1 MWALVLASLLVVW
14 LTWHRYSHRHHNQ
27 YPYVYSYLP
36 YLGASIHF
44 RHGAVRCV
52 QRWVRQ
58 YGTIFNITM
67 LGEPLTLIADPAL
80 FSTISKHPQLSLLP
94 LKTRMM
100 GVGFGAFTYA
110 TQPDETI
117 QSIAAA
123 TRKSL
128 TTSLGFHKPSLDEFN
143 HASATTLLQ
152 KLQLSSSPKRVALYP
167 FLNEVLFETLLE
179 VFYGKDLATPA
190 FRADF
195 NAWDAKFT
203 ALYAGFPAAWLG
215 VEEPRRRM
223 HATLRQYAATSRDKL
238 SSVVTDRLAICATHG
253 VSPSDTDGHQLSF
266 VWAMTTNTMRACF
279 WAICYLLENPTAW
292 AAVQEEV
299 ELHVGVTNTT
309 WDRDAIEKCVR
320 LESAVKETLRL
331 ALNSSAVRYAMED
344 VTLDF
349 PDGRRLAMRK
359 GDGLVLQS
367 NLAYYD
373 EAAFPDPF
381 NFAYDRFLNNPSLA
395 KDFSPFGFGKY
406 LCPGQH
412 YATDFVKIVVT
423 TLMLRA
429 SITNVEGRAT
439 LQHNAVGVFIP
450 KDPLAVHV
458 TLQARQAPH
467 A

>member
-1 MWALVLASLLVVW
+1 MWALVFVSLIVIL

-27 YPYVYSYLP
+27 YPYVYSMLP
-36 YLGASIHF
+36 YFGASIHF
-44 RHGAVRCV
+44 RHGTVRCV

-80 FSTISKHPQLSLLP
+80 FPTISKHPQLSLVP

-100 GVGFGAFTYA
+100 GVGFGSHTYA
-110 TQPDETI
+110 SLPDETI
-117 QSIAAA
+117 HSIATA

-128 TTSLGFHKPSLDEFN
+128 TTTLGFHKPSLDAFN
-143 HASATTLLQ
+143 DVSATTLLR
-152 KLQLSSSPKRVALYP
+152 KLQLPPTPTRVALYP
-167 FLNEVLFETLLE
+167 YLNEALFETLLE
-179 VFYGKDLATPA
+179 VFYGTGLSTPA

-203 ALYAGFPAAWLG
+203 ALYAGFPATWLG
-215 VEEPRRRM
+215 VEAPRRRM
-223 HATLRQYAATSRDKL
+223 HATLRQYAATCRDKL
-238 SSVVTDRLAICATHG
+238 SSVVTDRLSICESHG

-279 WAICYLLENPTAW
+279 WTICYLQEHPAAW
-292 AAVQEEV
+292 AAVQAEV
-299 ELHVGVTNTT
+299 ESHVGANAT

-320 LESAVKETLRL
+320 LESAIKETLRL
-331 ALNSSAVRYAMED
+331 ALNSSAVRYAVDD

-367 NLAYYD
+367 NIAYYD
-373 EAAFPDPF
+373 EAAFPDPHSF
-381 NFAYDRFLNNPSLA
+381 VYDRFLANPSLA
-395 KDFSPFGFGKY
+395 KDFTPFGFGKY

-412 YATDFVKIVVT
+412 YAMDFVKIVVT

-429 SITNVEGRAT
+429 TILSVEGRAT
-439 LQHNAVGVFIP
+439 LQHNSVGVYIP
-450 KDPLAVHV
+450 KAPLAVHV
-458 TLQARQAPH
+458 TIQARQAPH